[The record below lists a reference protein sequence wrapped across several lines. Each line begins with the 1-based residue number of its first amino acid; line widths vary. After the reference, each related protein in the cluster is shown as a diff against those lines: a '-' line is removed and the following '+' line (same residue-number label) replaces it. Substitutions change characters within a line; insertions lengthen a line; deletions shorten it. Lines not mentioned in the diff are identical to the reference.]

1 MKRNMKIMS
10 ALLLACLLIIPLL
23 TACSDPEGGE
33 NETTAPVAVSD
44 SAVIVEET
52 TADPFEGV
60 NYNDTDFTFL
70 AWKQNIV
77 EYFGDDSKGDM
88 IESAVF
94 KRNSKVESKLGVKLD
109 FIEEAGNSSTFK
121 DFVAN
126 ANTNINAGN
135 HTYDAIAC
143 YSRSASLF
151 MVNGSLTN
159 LYDVQYLDFENDWW
173 PESLVKLNTIGEGLY
188 FASGDIASSLL
199 YQMMFLGINNDKA
212 KEYSISGVQELALE
226 GGWTLDK
233 MFEIMTGVYVDKTG
247 GVNPRDPGN
256 TYGLYVIAHPVLDV
270 FYLGAGLHY
279 VDFDEEGQAV
289 VSADV
294 GGDKS
299 LDLRDRLK
307 QAFWNGNEAT
317 GFFHTSSENYK
328 FISSG
333 ECLLYVLDGTRLQ
346 TYMRNAD
353 YDYSILCA
361 PKYNLDQEQYCT
373 GVGFPH
379 SMYCIP
385 IDANDKNMS
394 GAVIEM
400 LAREGY
406 NEVTPV
412 IFETSFKYRYSNGEG
427 DARMFDIIRR
437 GVVFDF
443 GRTMFDQLGGDTSS
457 PIRLW
462 RNDVYQNAS
471 LLTTLIKANSK
482 NWSKALTET
491 IASIKDK
498 AAG

>member
-1 MKRNMKIMS
+1 MKTQMKIIL
-10 ALLLACLLIIPLL
+10 ALLLAVLFTLPLL
-23 TACSDPEGGE
+23 AACSDPEAPAGDTTSPIAATDGE
-33 NETTAPVAVSD
+33 S
-44 SAVIVEET
+44 VEET
-52 TADPFEGV
+52 TADPFAGV
-60 NYNDTDFTFL
+60 NFNDTDFTFL
-70 AWKQNIV
+70 AWKQSVI

-88 IESAVF
+88 IESAVY
-94 KRNSKVESKLGVKLD
+94 KRNSIVETKLGVKLD
-109 FIEEAGNSSTFK
+109 FIVEAGNSSTFK
-121 DFVAN
+121 TFCEA
-126 ANTNINAGN
+126 ANTNISAGA
-135 HTYDAIAC
+135 HAYDGMAC
-143 YSRSASLF
+143 YSRAASLL
-151 MVNGSLTN
+151 MVNGSLAN
-159 LYDVQYLDFENDWW
+159 LYDVDYLNFENDWW
-173 PESLVKLNTIGEGLY
+173 PASLVKLNTIGDALY

-212 KEYSISGVQELALE
+212 KEYNISGIQELALE

-233 MFEIMTGVYVDKTG
+233 MFEIIAGVYVDKTG
-247 GVNPRDPGN
+247 GATPRDPTN

-279 VDFDEEGQAV
+279 VEFDADGQAV

-294 GGDKS
+294 AGDKS
-299 LDLRDRLK
+299 IDLRDRLK
-307 QAFWNGNEAT
+307 QAFWNGSDSP
-317 GFFHTSSENYK
+317 GFFHTSNENYK
-328 FISSG
+328 YISSG

-361 PKYNLDQEQYCT
+361 PKYNLDQEEYYT

-385 IDANDKNMS
+385 VDANDRNMS

-443 GRTMFDQLGGDTSS
+443 GRTLFDQIGGDTNS
-457 PIRLW
+457 PVRLW
-462 RNDVYQNAS
+462 RNDVYQNTS
-471 LLTTLIKANSK
+471 LLTTMVAKTTKTWNTALSDTVAAIK
-482 NWSKALTET
+482 E
-491 IASIKDK
+491 K